1 MYIMYD
7 WSSCR
12 VNTKNIKVYVPIVT
26 VSTKVTIY
34 LRKHLSDGLKRS
46 IYWNNYLSYVFTQ
59 SKEDNNPVII
69 KLDAGFQ
76 EAKRLFVLA
85 LNDTDCDSNKIEINS
100 HKRYFLP
107 REEINNYSMLI
118 DGRNVHEQPINESVK
133 KYVETRKTT
142 FEITSQQ
149 DVY

>member
-7 WSSCR
+7 WSSFR
-12 VNTKNIKVYVPIVT
+12 VNIKNVKLYVPIVT
-26 VSTKVTIY
+26 VSTKDAIY

-46 IYWNNYLSYVFTQ
+46 IYLNNDLSYVFTQ

-85 LNDTDCDSNKIEINS
+85 LNYIYCDSNKIEANS
-100 HKRYFLP
+100 HKKYFLP

-118 DGRNVHEQPINESVK
+118 DGRNVYDQPIKESVK
-133 KYVETRKTT
+133 KYVETRKIT
-142 FEITSQQ
+142 FEITSQR

>member
-12 VNTKNIKVYVPIVT
+12 VNIKNIKVYVPIVT

-107 REEINNYSMLI
+107 REEINNYSC
-118 DGRNVHEQPINESVK
+118 
-133 KYVETRKTT
+133 
-142 FEITSQQ
+142 
-149 DVY
+149 

>member
-12 VNTKNIKVYVPIVT
+12 VNIKNIKVYVPIVT

-85 LNDTDCDSNKIEINS
+85 LNDIDCDSNKIEINS

-107 REEINNYSMLI
+107 REEINNYSVLS

>member
-12 VNTKNIKVYVPIVT
+12 VNIKNIKVYVPIVT

-85 LNDTDCDSNKIEINS
+85 LNDIDCDSNKIEINS

>member
-59 SKEDNNPVII
+59 SKEDNNPAII
-69 KLDAGFQ
+69 KLDPGFQ

-85 LNDTDCDSNKIEINS
+85 LNYIDCDSNKIETNS
-100 HKRYFLP
+100 HKKYFLP
-107 REEINNYSMLI
+107 TEEINNYSMLI
-118 DGRNVHEQPINESVK
+118 DGRNVHDQPIKESVK
-133 KYVETRKTT
+133 KYVETRKIT